1 MAAKGDVWRAVMFTW
16 CLDTTSENKL
26 RGASSALL
34 YSHSVVMGHMLR
46 WMTKARTAY
55 LGRDRAAAYQRLVG
69 SGCEP
74 PWEEVARGNL
84 VTCALP

>member
-1 MAAKGDVWRAVMFTW
+1 MAAKDEVWTAVMFTW
-16 CLDTTSENKL
+16 CLDTDTENEL
-26 RGASSALL
+26 RGTSSTLL
-34 YSHSVVMGHMLR
+34 YSHSVVMGCMLR
-46 WMTKARTAY
+46 WMAKALTAY